1 MREGRGRQILMCIIC
16 NVAIKPIQFDKLGI
30 KLTDPGVCFMF
41 LPQTAIMQSEK
52 KFFLQIYPTL
62 HHSKQLPLHTVLY
75 L

>member
-1 MREGRGRQILMCIIC
+1 
-16 NVAIKPIQFDKLGI
+16 
-30 KLTDPGVCFMF
+30 MF

-75 L
+75 H